1 VVEPAKNSPYAELDN
16 VILTPH
22 IAGSTAEAQEAVGI
36 QIACRCASISNLEWC
51 RMR

>member
-1 VVEPAKNSPYAELDN
+1 MFSSKSRAKNSPYTELDN

-36 QIACRCASISNLEWC
+36 QIARQVPIT
-51 RMR
+51 